1 MLDFVSVSKRFS
13 RHAPPALEDVSFA
26 VTDGEIVGLLGHN
39 GAGKSTALGILL
51 GMVAPDRGEVSIGGY
66 SVLRNRV
73 GALRQ
78 VGAIFEAPAFYEYL
92 SGRRNLEV
100 LTAYSGGV
108 SKSEFDEVVE
118 WVGLKDRIQ
127 HRVGTYSHGMRQRLA
142 LAQSLLPRPRLLVLD
157 EPTDGL
163 DPEGI
168 VEFRHQVRELRD
180 QFGLTV
186 LLSSHLLSEVEQ
198 VCDRVII
205 LQKGKKIHEGPVG
218 SAGERRLVLE
228 IRSPQPDLTIPL
240 IKAEGGEMLDDH
252 NYYAFP
258 PDTECSALL
267 GRLVAAGAR
276 IEHYARREGSLEA
289 LYLRLSSI
297 SPE

>member
-1 MLDFVSVSKRFS
+1 MLDFVSVSKCFS

-26 VTDGEIVGLLGHN
+26 VADGEIVGLLGHN

-51 GMVAPDRGEVSIGGY
+51 GMVSPDRGEVSIGGC

-108 SKSEFDEVVE
+108 SKSEFEEVVE
-118 WVGLKDRIQ
+118 WVGLKDRIK

-142 LAQSLLPRPRLLVLD
+142 LAQALLPRPRLLVLD

-228 IRSPQPDLTIPL
+228 IRSPQPDLIIPM
-240 IKAEGGEMLDDH
+240 IKAEGGEFLEDH
-252 NYYAFP
+252 NFAFP
-258 PDTECSALL
+258 PDTACDALL
-267 GRLVAAGAR
+267 ARLVAAGAR
-276 IEHYARREGSLEA
+276 IDHFARSEGSLEA

-297 SPE
+297 SSDR